1 VTTGHTMPE
10 VTTHRSINEA
20 LVELEQVLHEEWT
33 ALLSLDATSIDE
45 LNQRKA
51 DLESALSGYAG
62 ELSLEQRDCLRQLR
76 RKLRNNLI
84 LLVHARDHIQARLG
98 MERPSVVQRP
108 TSRPVVGGTRLNLRG

>member
-1 VTTGHTMPE
+1 MPE

-51 DLESALSGYAG
+51 DLESALSGYTG

-84 LLVHARDHIQARLG
+84 LLIHARDHIQARLG